1 MKLAAMAR
9 KVQTLKKRANVDP
22 LVYFRPTLPQK
33 NFIEDTSKLKILLG
47 GNQVGKTWA
56 SAALLLMHAL
66 GRHPTIKGVTRGS

>member
-33 NFIEDTSKLKILLG
+33 QFIEDTSKLKILLG
-47 GNQVGKTWA
+47 GAGP
-56 SAALLLMHAL
+56 
-66 GRHPTIKGVTRGS
+66 RFDE